1 MQQPATHRRLEAEA
15 ILPPVPARR
24 DYRVLARSS
33 KHSAATLL
41 LAQGVSPQY
50 IAELLGHSQVSFSMQ
65 TYAHVLPEVQKQVAT
80 KMDEIL
86 EPKPVA
92 IKPVSGKVGWL
103 VSPLFC
109 GAPGVTRT
117 RDLLVRSSKGYCL
130 LKSCLSIISYL
141 ETRRDAKTRCRRC

>member
-1 MQQPATHRRLEAEA
+1 
-15 ILPPVPARR
+15 
-24 DYRVLARSS
+24 
-33 KHSAATLL
+33 
-41 LAQGVSPQY
+41 
-50 IAELLGHSQVSFSMQ
+50 MQ

-92 IKPVSGKVGWL
+92 TKPVSGKVGWL

-117 RDLLVRSSKGYCL
+117 RDLLVRSQTLYPTELRALAWVADHSTVPDRAPLSQL
-130 LKSCLSIISYL
+130 LRPS
-141 ETRRDAKTRCRRC
+141 AKIAVSP